1 MTASAPTSH
10 AAGELAKSLR
20 ENLKVQTSQMRY
32 LPTILLC
39 VSILLAPLI
48 WHFSAALFKE
58 EKGPGMSSVD
68 SAARIELEMMR
79 GTVDQ
84 LVEKIAAMEARID
97 VLSAPPAAAPT
108 QGADTDFDRDGRNDI
123 IDSYAQVV
131 LVADRR
137 LLNAGLIV
145 PTPAFLEEFL
155 GRPREDINDQCQGM
169 THPRLREM
177 LVLEDVGPIRVNMLK
192 PAVKSLRKVF
202 EAARAVDQDLYD
214 RINTSGSLCVRRI
227 RGSVE
232 SLSSHSFGLAV
243 DLNIDGV
250 LDNFADGRTQLGL
263 TILADLFQAEGWI
276 WGAGFG
282 REDSMHFEV
291 SRELLES
298 WRERGEI

>member
-1 MTASAPTSH
+1 M
-10 AAGELAKSLR
+10 SL
-20 ENLKVQTSQMRY
+20 MRY
-32 LPTILLC
+32 LPTILIC
-39 VSILLAPLI
+39 VSILLAPLV
-48 WHFSAALFKE
+48 WHYSAALFVE
-58 EKGPGMSSVD
+58 EPARGVSSVD
-68 SAARIELEMMR
+68 SEARIELEMMR

-84 LVEKIAAMEARID
+84 LVAKIAAMEARID

-108 QGADTDFDRDGRNDI
+108 QDADTDLDRDGRNDI

-137 LLNAGLIV
+137 LLNTGLTV

-155 GRPREDINDQCQGM
+155 GRPREDISDQCQGM
-169 THPRLREM
+169 TNPKLRDM

-192 PAVKSLRKVF
+192 PAVKSLRNVF

-227 RGSVE
+227 RGSVD

-298 WRERGEI
+298 WRQRGEI